1 MRMMVMTIMVVM
13 RRMGIVM
20 ETATAALWLELV
32 LMLMT
37 TRPMMMIR
45 RMRMELR

>member
-1 MRMMVMTIMVVM
+1 MVVM
-13 RRMGIVM
+13 RRRGKMM
-20 ETATAALWLELV
+20 ETVTAALWLELV